1 MQAHSAV
8 IDLLI
13 EATPN
18 RVSLSTGRVKAP
30 SRKP

>member
-13 EATPN
+13 EAMPYM
-18 RVSLSTGRVKAP
+18 VSLSGRMDSFA